1 MTRLAANDPLL
12 EEAAEWIVRVN
23 DASATQSDFTAWQAW
38 LAASPRHAQAYEQ
51 MQDIWMRSGA
61 VARTSAAATTTSHAV
76 RRPTPR
82 RWAQMAAAAALAAL
96 SVALLLWVRQHRAT
110 TIETATAELRS
121 IKLPDGSRAALG
133 PETRIQ
139 MRYTEN
145 ARAIAMASGE
155 AFFEAVHDPVK
166 PFYVLVGGHRVTA
179 LGTAFAVNATPGRLE
194 ISVTDG
200 AVRLDDTA
208 IIRAGERLVQNRGGS
223 RAEPPAPMR
232 SRVDAAAWR
241 NGKLEYEDEPLGVV
255 ISDLNRY
262 STTKI
267 LLDDPSIASM
277 RYSGTVFPD
286 QPDAW
291 LESIRGVFP
300 VEVATRPD
308 GRRVVRLANGSGSAS
323 P

>member
-1 MTRLAANDPLL
+1 MTRLAPGDPLL

-38 LAASPRHAQAYEQ
+38 LGASARHAQAYEQ
-51 MQDIWMRSGA
+51 MHDIWMRSGA
-61 VARTSAAATTTSHAV
+61 VARTSATDGTSHTA
-76 RRPTPR
+76 RRLMPR
-82 RWAQMAAAAALAAL
+82 RWALITAWAAAVAGLSLALF
-96 SVALLLWVRQHRAT
+96 LWISQHRAT

-139 MRYTEN
+139 MRYTES

-166 PFYVLVGGHRVTA
+166 PFFVLVAGHRVTA
-179 LGTAFAVNATPGRLE
+179 LGTAFAVHAMPGRLE

-200 AVRLDDTA
+200 AVRLDDVA
-208 IIRAGERLVQNRGGS
+208 VIRAGERLVRSRGES
-223 RAEPPAPMR
+223 RTEPPAPTR

-241 NGKLEYEDEPLGVV
+241 NGRLEYEDEPLGVV

-267 LLDDPSIASM
+267 RLEDPSIASM

-300 VEVATRPD
+300 VEVATRID
-308 GRRVVRLANGSGSAS
+308 GQRVVRLANGAGSAN